1 MSNVEEA
8 SGVSRSVADA
18 PRRKLNEYRSRE
30 VAEELCLMDS
40 ELLRKIEPAE
50 LQNGAWMKKDKVC
63 YMVRE
68 RERDAKFYPRSSL
81 QKYSLA
87 PNIMAMVSSFNQLAL
102 LIPSEILEEQTPHAR
117 AKVISSFIKV
127 SEYAPGS

>member
-8 SGVSRSVADA
+8 SGVSSSVADA

-63 YMVRE
+63 GTIGRGGGGGVEGEEE
-68 RERDAKFYPRSSL
+68 RERC
-81 QKYSLA
+81 
-87 PNIMAMVSSFNQLAL
+87 
-102 LIPSEILEEQTPHAR
+102 
-117 AKVISSFIKV
+117 
-127 SEYAPGS
+127 